1 MPTYTNSSAGLVQF
15 GDVTFGGNEVKGLYS
30 YLDLSK
36 ETSGYISLTSA
47 TPYFNPA
54 NWTHSPTSAE
64 ASITLVSWQET
75 EGVEIYNTSANLITV
90 FLTETANTPGIV
102 VPANS
107 VRYIWGFKGG
117 VKTIAF
123 TYSGA
128 VNAGEMYVTELRN
141 RDNLSLK
148 MVS

>member
-1 MPTYTNSSAGLVQF
+1 MPTYVNSFPGIVQL
-15 GDVTFGGNEVKGLYS
+15 GDITFGPSAVMQLYQ

-36 ETSGYISLTSA
+36 DTTNYISLTSEA
-47 TPYFNPA
+47 PYVNPA
-54 NWTHSPTSAE
+54 NWTHTPTSAD
-64 ASITLVSWQET
+64 ASITLVSYRET

-90 FLTETANTPGIV
+90 FLTEAANTPGIV

-117 VKTIAF
+117 VKTLAF
-123 TYSGA
+123 TYGGA
-128 VNAGEMYVTELRN
+128 VTSGQFYVTEIKKYQDIELR
-141 RDNLSLK
+141 